1 MSPIPTNARRP
12 RTPHAVRW
20 LWRWFAVLPLAAF
33 AQQAVPVE
41 GDAATAA
48 APADPPFAVLEYR
61 VLGNTTLPRRDI
73 EAAVYP
79 FLGEARTFVDVESAR
94 LELENAYR
102 RAGYGTVFVDVPEQ
116 EVQDGIV
123 RLRVTEGRLDRVRIT
138 GARYFANADIRKA
151 LPSLQSGMVPNLP
164 EVQADLAQLNTVTGD
179 RVVVPVLKAGRTP
192 GTVDVE
198 LKVEDELPLHGSLE
212 INDRSTA
219 STTDLRLTAS
229 VSYSNL
235 FQRQHSFNFQ
245 YQTAPEKPS
254 ETRAL
259 VASYVFR
266 PEALPRTAIALYA
279 VDSTSDVAALG
290 TLAVIGDGRIFG
302 ARAIRSL
309 QDSATYSHNLTLG
322 VDYKDFLEDIRLEGD
337 EGLVTPI
344 RYLNWSLAYGSTRRF
359 ETGLLTFNAAANFG
373 LRRIGNDSGEFADK
387 RFLGSPN
394 YFYTTAGG
402 QYERRLPASFSAFL
416 RVAGQFTQT
425 PLVNNEQLAIGGADT
440 VRGYFESIQLG
451 DYGFNGTIEL
461 RNSAL
466 SKLMRVPDGAAYVFA
481 FYDAGIVSILQ
492 PLPSQTSQ
500 FDLASWGFGLRLL
513 DWHGLALS
521 ADWVRALTPAG
532 VVLGGDQRAHFSVRY
547 SF

>member
-1 MSPIPTNARRP
+1 VSPIPTNHRP
-12 RTPHAVRW
+12 RRTLTATRW
-20 LWRWFAVLPLAAF
+20 LWPALLPLSAIAQEAGTAAQP
-33 AQQAVPVE
+33 AEPQ
-41 GDAATAA
+41 A
-48 APADPPFAVLEYR
+48 APAEAPFAVLEYR
-61 VLGNTTLPRRDI
+61 VLGNTTLPRREI

-79 FLGEARTFVDVESAR
+79 FLGESRTFADVESAR

-116 EVQDGIV
+116 EVQEGIV

-138 GARYFANADIRKA
+138 GARYFANADIREA
-151 LPSLQSGMVPNLP
+151 LPSLESRKVPNLP
-164 EVQADLAQLNTVTGD
+164 AVQAELAQLNAVTGD

-198 LKVEDELPLHGSLE
+198 LKVDDELPLHGSLE
-212 INDRSTA
+212 LNDRNTA
-219 STTDLRLTAS
+219 STTDLRLTAAI
-229 VSYSNL
+229 SYANL

-245 YQTAPEKPS
+245 YQTAPQEPS

-266 PEALPRTAIALYA
+266 TEALPRTAIALYA
-279 VDSTSDVAALG
+279 VDTTSDVAALG
-290 TLAVIGDGRIFG
+290 TLAVIGQGRIFG

-309 QDSATYSHNLTLG
+309 QDSLTYSHNLTLG

-344 RYLNWSLAYGSTRRF
+344 RYLNWSLAYGGTRRF
-359 ETGLLTFNAAANFG
+359 EAGLLTVNAAANFG
-373 LRRIGNDSGEFADK
+373 LRRILNDADEFADK

-394 YFYTTAGG
+394 YFYVTAGG
-402 QYERRLPASFSAFL
+402 QYERRLPWNFSA
-416 RVAGQFTQT
+416 VARLATQFTQT

-440 VRGYFESIQLG
+440 VRGYFEASQLG
-451 DYGFNGTIEL
+451 DYGFNGSLEL
-461 RNSAL
+461 RHSGL
-466 SKLMRVPDGAAYVFA
+466 SKLLRVPEGAAYAFA

-500 FDLASWGFGLRLL
+500 FDLASWGFGVRVL

-532 VVLGGDQRAHFSVRY
+532 AVLGGDQRTHFSVRY